1 MADDKRYMGF
11 WIGHLRE
18 EEQSRIQAR
27 QHNPHERE
35 MLAKGEDLWA
45 KFRGPVNGLL
55 DQEVNVTEP
64 RAVASGIRAQLV
76 QKREYQYQPSHVE
89 SLTRS
94 RFCNISQVLLRLYGM
109 RFCNAYDS
117 PRVQ

>member
-35 MLAKGEDLWA
+35 MLAKGEDLWQS
-45 KFRGPVNGLL
+45 F
-55 DQEVNVTEP
+55 E
-64 RAVASGIRAQLV
+64 AQ
-76 QKREYQYQPSHVE
+76 
-89 SLTRS
+89 
-94 RFCNISQVLLRLYGM
+94 
-109 RFCNAYDS
+109 
-117 PRVQ
+117 